1 MKKLG
6 VIFGSRSAEHE
17 ISIISGLQ
25 ILENADKSKYDA
37 FPIYISKDGEW
48 FVGEPLRDIKN
59 YKTFDPSMKGITKVI
74 LPPVP
79 GMNGLYALSQGGLFK
94 KSAKIC
100 ELDCAIL
107 ALHGMHGEDGCVQGL
122 LELADIPYTS
132 SGLVGSAVGMDK
144 IVMKSVFYS
153 MGIPVLDSIYCYR
166 SEWKKNREDI
176 LDNAEKLGYP
186 LYVKPANLGSSIG
199 ISKAVDRET
208 LEHAVDVA
216 SAFDRR
222 IVIEKGIEKPIEIN
236 CACIGF
242 DGEVTP
248 SVCEEPIAWDEFLTF
263 DDKYTRGGKGM
274 KGAARKIP
282 APISDELTDTIRDYT
297 AKIFRMLECKGVVRV
312 DYMIDPATEKIYVCE
327 INTIPGSFAFYL
339 FEPMGI
345 KFKQLVDMLVEYAYA
360 AYEQKKESTYAYS
373 SDVINKSA
381 SGQRL
386 PKYEREKYNNG

>member
-94 KSAKIC
+94 KSAKVC

-166 SEWKKNREDI
+166 SEWKKNREGI

-222 IVIEKGIEKPIEIN
+222 IIIEKGIEKPIEIN

-248 SVCEEPIAWDEFLTF
+248 SVCEESIAWDEFLTF